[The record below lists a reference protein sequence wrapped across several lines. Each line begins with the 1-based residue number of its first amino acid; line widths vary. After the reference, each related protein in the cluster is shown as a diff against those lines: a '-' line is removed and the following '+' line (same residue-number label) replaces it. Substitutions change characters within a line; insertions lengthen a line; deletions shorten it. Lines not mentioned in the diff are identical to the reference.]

1 MYFLTTELELTIL
14 GVASIG
20 SMLLLAA
27 LIAINKVIVTN
38 KIIEKNQQKQ
48 NELLLTMSNILG
60 SKSEEEIRKFKQE
73 NIRSEKSAEQQ
84 P

>member
-20 SMLLLAA
+20 AMLLLAA

-38 KIIEKNQQKQ
+38 KMIAQNQQKQ
-48 NELLLTMSNILG
+48 NELLLTMANVLG

-73 NIRSEKSAEQQ
+73 NSRSEKSADQK
-84 P
+84 